1 MPNSERRTTTG
12 LRPLTVLCL
21 VLGLIGAGP
30 LVAQALAQ
38 DSSVVAAPALSDEE
52 RDSAIRDLLQD
63 AHEDPVEFHGFLNF
77 EGFSFQGDAARDIP
91 SFDIHNF
98 FLAAKAP
105 IARGALLFLEI
116 EYEHGS
122 TVKLDRA
129 FVDWSPDPLLTVRA
143 GRFYVPVSQELLSYW
158 APIRL
163 MTSRPLL
170 VDIAFREWCDTG
182 IELFGRRD
190 WFGYNIGLVNGPQ
203 GLTESGIPFGDVRD
217 NNRDKVPFARLN
229 LYPAEGLE
237 AGVAYASGA
246 YDGRGGLKFRLVEFN
261 SRLRHGPLDVWVEY
275 DRRSGDDEPAP
286 GTPGSEPA
294 FNGDPARREGY
305 YVQAAFE
312 VLRRQ
317 KLVNY
322 LKPVVRY
329 ERMEALASGAGA
341 RRLTAGV
348 NWSPAPHLVIKTEYQ
363 WTTELRGAS
372 LRNDGAM
379 ISLVADF

>member
-1 MPNSERRTTTG
+1 MPKSDRRATAG
-12 LRPLTVLCL
+12 LCRLPAVCL
-21 VLGLIGAGP
+21 ILGLVCAGP
-30 LVAQALAQ
+30 LAAPAQAQ
-38 DSSVVAAPALSDEE
+38 DSTAVAAPALSDEE
-52 RDSAIRDLLQD
+52 RDSAIRGLLQEP
-63 AHEDPVEFHGFLNF
+63 HESPVEFHGFLNF
-77 EGFSFQGDAARDIP
+77 EGFSFQRDAARDIP

-98 FLAAKAP
+98 FFAAKAP
-105 IARGALLFLEI
+105 LGRDALLFLEI

-129 FVDWSPDPLLTVRA
+129 FVDWSPHPLLTVRA
-143 GRFYVPVSQELLSYW
+143 GRFYVPVSQELTCYW

-170 VDIAFREWCDTG
+170 VDITFREWCDTG
-182 IELFGRRD
+182 LELLGRQD

-229 LYPAEGLE
+229 LYPVEGLE
-237 AGVAYASGA
+237 AGVAYSSGA
-246 YDGRGGLKFRLVEFN
+246 YDSRGGLKFRLVEFN

-294 FNGDPARREGY
+294 FSGDPARRQGY

-312 VLRRQ
+312 VLRHR

-329 ERMEALASGAGA
+329 ERMEALASGTGS
-341 RRLTAGV
+341 RRVTAGV
-348 NWSPAPHLVIKTEYQ
+348 NWSPAPHLVVKTEYQ
-363 WTTELRGAS
+363 WTSELGGPR
-372 LRNDGAM
+372 LRNNGAM
-379 ISLVADF
+379 FSLVADF